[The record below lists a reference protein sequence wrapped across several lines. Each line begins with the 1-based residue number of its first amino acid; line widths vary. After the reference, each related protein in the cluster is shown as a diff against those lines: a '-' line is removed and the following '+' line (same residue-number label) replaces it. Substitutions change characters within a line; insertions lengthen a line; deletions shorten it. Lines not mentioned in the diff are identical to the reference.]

1 MRAIGLM
8 SGTSLDGIDAA
19 LVDLRPQGASY
30 AWTIRRFVT
39 VPFEDDLLDRL
50 RAALPP
56 NIATV
61 AQIAA
66 LDRDLGDAFAAAAVT
81 IARGEHADFV
91 ASHGLTIYHRGEES
105 QTLQIGDPFR
115 IREAVAATVVF
126 DFRRADCA
134 LGGQGAPLVPYVDAM
149 LLARDDR
156 DVVALNIGGI
166 ANATVLAAGGTFAEA
181 LAWDTGPGNMLID
194 TIVARRTQDRERFD
208 RDGARAARGT
218 IDDGIVR
225 ELIARDAFYFV
236 QPPPKTTG
244 RERFGAQLLD
254 AHAELF
260 ADLPLDDA
268 CATLAAFTIE
278 TIASDLDRYG
288 PARGSLV
295 ISGGGARNAT
305 LVAGLGARLPQYE
318 VVVSDMRGIDADAK
332 EALAFAVLGYESLRE
347 RPANVPRATGAAR
360 GAVLGAIVPYG
371 LASLLAKIGA
381 EVAANES

>member
-30 AWTIRRFVT
+30 VWTIERFAT
-39 VPFEDDLLDRL
+39 VPFDDALRERL
-50 RAALPP
+50 RTALPP
-56 NIATV
+56 GVATA
-61 AQIAA
+61 AQIAE
-66 LDRDLGDAFAAAAVT
+66 LDCDLGDAFAAAAVT
-81 IARGEHADFV
+81 VARGERIDFV
-91 ASHGLTIYHRGEES
+91 ASHGLTIHHRGEAS
-105 QTLQIGDPFR
+105 QTMQIGDPYR
-115 IREAVAATVVF
+115 IRDAMRATVVF

-134 LGGQGAPLVPYVDAM
+134 VGGQGAPLVPYVDAM
-149 LLARDDR
+149 LLARADR

-166 ANATVLAAGGTFAEA
+166 ANATVLARGGRVADA
-181 LAWDTGPGNMLID
+181 LAWDTGPGNMLVD
-194 TIVARRTQDRERFD
+194 TIVARRTQNRERFD

-218 IDDGIVR
+218 IDDGILQ

-236 QPPPKTTG
+236 QPPPKSTG

-278 TIASDLDRYG
+278 TISADLDRYG
-288 PARGSLV
+288 PARGALV
-295 ISGGGARNAT
+295 ISGGGARNT
-305 LVAGLGARLPQYE
+305 TIVSGLAARLPQYE
-318 VVVSDMRGIDADAK
+318 VDVSDAYGIDADAK

-347 RPANVPRATGAAR
+347 RPANVARATGASR
-360 GAVLGAIVPYG
+360 PTVLGAIVPYD
-371 LASLLAKIGA
+371 LAALLAQIGA